1 MLDGEEAQIDILD
14 TAGQENYAGQF
25 QKHSSLSQSFPLLA
39 IRDGYIRS
47 GEGFLLVFDV
57 TDPESFF
64 DLDQLQCV
72 EASPVSLDWLS
83 FVSFSEQILR
93 VKGNAANLAAI
104 LVGNKIDLNDD
115 RKVTFEEAGRKA
127 QLWSL
132 PYIETSAKTK
142 QNIDK
147 VYSELMRVIKPMKS
161 VQNAETA
168 NPDRQSME
176 IEENPAK
183 KPCCQLL

>member
-1 MLDGEEAQIDILD
+1 M
-14 TAGQENYAGQF
+14 
-25 QKHSSLSQSFPLLA
+25 
-39 IRDGYIRS
+39 
-47 GEGFLLVFDV
+47 
-57 TDPESFF
+57 
-64 DLDQLQCV
+64 
-72 EASPVSLDWLS
+72 
-83 FVSFSEQILR
+83 
-93 VKGNAANLAAI
+93 KGNAGNLAAI

-115 RKVTFEEAGRKA
+115 RKVTFEEAGHKA
-127 QLWSL
+127 QRWSL

-147 VYSELMRVIKPMKS
+147 IYSELMRTIKPMKS
-161 VQNAETA
+161 VQNAETT